1 MTSKWLQL
9 QLHDF
14 LEHLMTYFTNSTKL
28 FEARTIPNRTLD
40 LINCYTW
47 SMHII
52 KTPMLSA
59 YFSEE
64 YMAAERKIGSNLFH
78 MNFGGWIAQHK

>member
-40 LINCYTW
+40 LINCYT
-47 SMHII
+47 
-52 KTPMLSA
+52 
-59 YFSEE
+59 
-64 YMAAERKIGSNLFH
+64 
-78 MNFGGWIAQHK
+78 